1 MRSPLSPPVS
11 LMNHK
16 DTEAQRHK
24 REPLSARVNWA
35 AKIAVDAA
43 FAVHMKLGPGL
54 LESVYEKCLCHA
66 IRRRGLS
73 VQRQVFLPIEFEDL
87 RINSGLRLDMVVDE
101 CLVVEVKAAEVL
113 LPVHRAQLLTY
124 LRLSGHRL
132 GLLINFN
139 VDLIRNGITRMA
151 C

>member
-1 MRSPLSPPVS
+1 
-11 LMNHK
+11 MNYK
-16 DTEAQRHK
+16 DTKALRHK
-24 REPLSARVNWA
+24 EEPISTRENRAARVT
-35 AKIAVDAA
+35 VDAA
-43 FAVHMKLGPGL
+43 FAVHTKLGPGL

-73 VQRQVFLPIEFEDL
+73 VQRQLFLPIEFEGL

-101 CLVVEVKAAEVL
+101 CLIVEVKAVEVL
-113 LPVHRAQLLTY
+113 MPVHKAQLMTY

-132 GLLINFN
+132 GLLVNFN
-139 VDLIRNGITRMA
+139 VDLIRHGISRVA